1 MERREYCKFDEEA
14 LDRSMLRT
22 GFGKGNGS
30 VVRLAR
36 EWINMRFV
44 CQKCRH
50 NDSRMWN
57 KSTNLDYN
65 ASLRARCLATYI
77 NEINVTCNSTVSS
90 LDERG

>member
-36 EWINMRFV
+36 E
-44 CQKCRH
+44 
-50 NDSRMWN
+50 
-57 KSTNLDYN
+57 
-65 ASLRARCLATYI
+65 
-77 NEINVTCNSTVSS
+77 
-90 LDERG
+90 